1 MVKAEA
7 EFTVDGPEIVSVAA
21 AQKDSREDKI
31 QRLEVLGSGSGDSGG
46 VTTQLAGKS
55 RGRRDGRGGRG
66 DRGRNDRGGGD
77 RGRGGGQGGRGG
89 NRSGGGSRRPPELKL
104 GRAHREAYIAG
115 LPELRRPVAEQ
126 LLHEGRDGVAE
137 ALERQN
143 KAALAD
149 GRDPIAIGPMMR
161 IADELAPGLEKA
173 EWLDKVDAAIA
184 SADTADL
191 RELRKA
197 YAGSVDKVP
206 NDSTVTLRT
215 KLQARINRDQ
225 GEWARDVRS
234 ALSEG
239 RTVRA
244 LQRSGRPAKAG
255 VPLPQDLVDQPV
267 SYTHLTLP
275 TTPYV

>member
-1 MVKAEA
+1 
-7 EFTVDGPEIVSVAA
+7 
-21 AQKDSREDKI
+21 
-31 QRLEVLGSGSGDSGG
+31 
-46 VTTQLAGKS
+46 
-55 RGRRDGRGGRG
+55 
-66 DRGRNDRGGGD
+66 
-77 RGRGGGQGGRGG
+77 
-89 NRSGGGSRRPPELKL
+89 
-104 GRAHREAYIAG
+104 
-115 LPELRRPVAEQ
+115 
-126 LLHEGRDGVAE
+126 
-137 ALERQN
+137 
-143 KAALAD
+143 
-149 GRDPIAIGPMMR
+149 MMR

-255 VPLPQDLVDQPV
+255 VPLPQDLVDQLCDAAKEALSPDEEPHRWSTVIEALANSPV
-267 SYTHLTLP
+267 RRLVRPEETPEDSDDDLLDTVERLGHLVP
-275 TTPYV
+275 GVADAFGIEPRPPRRSGGSKRRSG